1 MQNFEKLAALG
12 AKGVAGGAMA
22 AWLGF
27 AALTRPV
34 SSGGVDPVTHLAIMS
49 STFMVFGMLALSH
62 FWFGVQLSKGKDS
75 IRG

>member
-1 MQNFEKLAALG
+1 MENFEKLGALG
-12 AKGVAGGAMA
+12 AKAVAGGAVA

-27 AALTRPV
+27 AFLTRPV
-34 SSGGVDPVTHLAIMS
+34 SSGGVDKVTHMAIMA

-62 FWFGVQLSKGKDS
+62 FWFGMQLTKGRDS

>member
-1 MQNFEKLAALG
+1 MENFEKLAALG

-27 AALTRPV
+27 AFFTRPV
-34 SSGGVDPVTHLAIMS
+34 SSGGVDPVSHLAMIAA
-49 STFMVFGMLALSH
+49 TFMVFGMVALSH
-62 FWFGVQLSKGKDS
+62 FWFGMQLAKGKDS

>member
-27 AALTRPV
+27 AFFTRPV
-34 SSGGVDPVTHLAIMS
+34 SSGGVDGTTHLAMMAA
-49 STFMVFGMLALSH
+49 TFMVFGMVALSH
-62 FWFGVQLSKGKDS
+62 FWFGVQLSKGADS

>member
-34 SSGGVDPVTHLAIMS
+34 SSGGVEPVGHLAMVAS
-49 STFMVFGMLALSH
+49 AFMVFGLLAAAH
-62 FWFGVQLSKGKDS
+62 FWFGVQLSKGRDS
-75 IRG
+75 ITG